1 MEADGAF
8 DMVAVF
14 KRSFAE
20 LQALIGEELN
30 VNPQSITPETRFVSL
45 GIDSLEML
53 SFIIEFE
60 EWAGTTVE
68 SPKRILRVQDL
79 MNVAGIP

>member
-30 VNPQSITPETRFVSL
+30 VNPQSITPEIRFVAL
-45 GIDSLEML
+45 GVDSLELL
-53 SFIIEFE
+53 SFLIEFE
-60 EWAGTTVE
+60 LWAGVHVDE
-68 SPKRILRVQDL
+68 PKRILRVQDL
-79 MNVAGIP
+79 MNIAWIL